1 MTYKTKLEAYEAG
14 KRDMAAQWETYFFE
28 QKSALIQLGLQAGI
42 AQEKARAKK
51 KLDPHYNRPVSL
63 KERADREAE
72 QELGD
77 EVEIEFVSKTVHGVR
92 GPVTEWQGLGKTK
105 QPSLWQR
112 LTRPIIRE
120 LKGFF
125 RP

>member
-1 MTYKTKLEAYEAG
+1 MKTYRTKLEAYEAG
-14 KRDMAAQWETYFFE
+14 ADEMRQIMTHHGELELARGIK
-28 QKSALIQLGLQAGI
+28 IGI
-42 AQEKARAKK
+42 AQERARAKK
-51 KLDPHYNRPVSL
+51 KLNPHYNRPLSL
-63 KERADREAE
+63 KERVDREAE
-72 QELGD
+72 AIYPGSIRKMTQE
-77 EVEIEFVSKTVHGVR
+77 
-92 GPVTEWQGLGKTK
+92 EWENSLDKSWKALGKTK

>member
-1 MTYKTKLEAYEAG
+1 MKTYKTKVEAYSAG
-14 KRDMAAQWETYFFE
+14 VNDGYFM
-28 QKSALIQLGLQAGI
+28 GLERGKQIGI
-42 AQEKARAKK
+42 AQERARAKK
-51 KLDPHYNRPVSL
+51 KLDPYYNRPVDL
-63 KERADREAE
+63 KERVDREAE
-72 QELGD
+72 MEY
-77 EVEIEFVSKTVHGVR
+77 TVQSDG
-92 GPVTEWQGLGKTK
+92 ESWKWLGKTK

>member
-1 MTYKTKLEAYEAG
+1 MKQYHTKQEAHNAG
-14 KRDMAAQWETYFFE
+14 YIDGYDNGFN
-28 QKSALIQLGLQAGI
+28 AGI

-63 KERADREAE
+63 KERVDRES
-72 QELGD
+72 
-77 EVEIEFVSKTVHGVR
+77 EVEVYSAGE
-92 GPVTEWQGLGKTK
+92 VTYEWQGLGMCQQM